1 MRIKQI
7 HSRRIFQTSL
17 TFDDDLVKI
26 ELQKFTNFLTNFI
39 LIIGEN
45 TTKSSNNGTEQS
57 GLTTSHTNISAS
69 TYPNLLNVS
78 DSDFALSNDTADLSL
93 NNSGQND
100 TSIGPQGV
108 SYVTIPTSGGP
119 VIVPLPEGASE
130 TTIVETTVVEGAMAA
145 STTTEVITKVTTE
158 GGNVLVTRSNVTK
171 IVSPEPPTEKGSI
184 LPELSE
190 KISGVMPEVG
200 DLRDWFGTL
209 PLWCQVVAVCGALWS
224 IVFIPLAAFKL
235 GRWTTMIHIA
245 AIARDFMSGSLNQS
259 SVVLFIQSLIDR
271 SRQTPVEAES
281 PAQPPSPPTPRMHQE
296 IHWVSKIYF
305 ILKIIN
311 LNFIKVKIQ
320 VFITL

>member
-1 MRIKQI
+1 M
-7 HSRRIFQTSL
+7 S
-17 TFDDDLVKI
+17 
-26 ELQKFTNFLTNFI
+26 NFLTNFI
-39 LIIGEN
+39 LVIGEN

-57 GLTTSHTNISAS
+57 GLTTSETNISAS

-78 DSDFALSNDTADLSL
+78 DSDFVLSNDTADLSL
-93 NNSGQND
+93 NNSGQDN

-119 VIVPLPEGASE
+119 VIVPLPEGAAE

-158 GGNVLVTRSNVTK
+158 GGNVSVTRSNVTK
-171 IVSPEPPTEKGSI
+171 IVSPELPTEKGSI
-184 LPELSE
+184 FPELSE
-190 KISGVMPEVG
+190 KISDAMPEVR

-209 PLWCQVVAVCGALWS
+209 PLWCQVVVVCGALWS

-296 IHWVSKIYF
+296 IHWVSIFYF
-305 ILKIIN
+305 NFKSIN
-311 LNFIKVKIQ
+311 LKFQKKYKNFVI
-320 VFITL
+320 L